1 MNFEMYDVGKDVG
14 ISLCARRARDTMVVT
29 DEGVDVTD

>member
-1 MNFEMYDVGKDVG
+1 MNFEMYDVGKGVSV
-14 ISLCARRARDTMVVT
+14 SLNAERARDTMVVT